1 MGRYFAMTE
10 ESPTPKVNY
19 RGMLYKPYWGEGSS
33 RAKNWQRYKESD
45 KDEDAMFFEE
55 GVDAYVPYSGSLAD
69 KMDTTLAK
77 LRSTMCNLGV
87 LCMDNLHK
95 NARAVRVSAMTL
107 VESGTSRVEQFERMP
122 TEKL

>member
-1 MGRYFAMTE
+1 
-10 ESPTPKVNY
+10 
-19 RGMLYKPYWGEGSS
+19 MLYKPYWGEGSS
-33 RAKNWQRYKESD
+33 RARNWQRYKESD
-45 KDEDAMFFEE
+45 KDEDVMFFEE

-87 LCMDNLHK
+87 LSMDNLHK